1 MAVIGALP
9 KLGHLVYMDNLNRE
23 RRDVKRGRGL
33 GGSVE
38 QWYDEE
44 IMKALIGT
52 TRPPAAYL

>member
-1 MAVIGALP
+1 
-9 KLGHLVYMDNLNRE
+9 MDNLNRE
-23 RRDVKRGRGL
+23 RWDVKSGRGL